1 MRVAAET
8 LYHTVYHAMADLF
21 TPCKGGL
28 VRDLHLKGFERPA
41 MRLAILAERCVF
53 VLYSIVPL

>member
-21 TPCKGGL
+21 TPCEGGL
-28 VRDLHLKGFERPA
+28 VRDLKGFERPA
-41 MRLAILAERCVF
+41 MRLAILAVRCVF
-53 VLYSIVPL
+53 VLCSIVPL